1 MCRCYHTCGWGSVSV
16 KSIEKMS
23 NQFMLVFPSPPLVL
37 ACLFLPPKMCLL
49 SCQYRRSCNLS
60 LVRSLCRS
68 QLLLNSL
75 FVESRLSLPAPRAPG
90 ISAGAV
96 MTATPVRLALD
107 LGVGPAEPTVLA
119 SLSLGIDGAGGG
131 GAAADGCGGG
141 H

>member
-1 MCRCYHTCGWGSVSV
+1 
-16 KSIEKMS
+16 
-23 NQFMLVFPSPPLVL
+23 MLVFPSPPLVL

-96 MTATPVRLALD
+96 IPVTATPVRLALD

-131 GAAADGCGGG
+131 GAAADGGGREDG
-141 H
+141 GR